1 MKKNFIKT
9 GKIVL
14 SCICTFLILCSFMVI
29 SAGAASDI
37 APDKLS
43 KYGQKTFKIYKVEGN
58 APKQDGVVNANEY
71 GDVVST
77 MNPGDDW
84 SYLSLVSGVPDSVA
98 TKNSK
103 LYMTY
108 DNTNIYI
115 GVVAEDPG
123 FLAYYEGLHIWKG
136 DYLEV
141 DIAQVPDTFRKQ
153 GDKLRFA
160 MALGKNNITN
170 AYFDNISTYAAEQIG
185 GIHTT
190 ITNDPMDVIGK
201 RVKINVK
208 HSGNKTTYELAMPI
222 SVCFKAGLPQRALFY
237 YQHGIANEGYQH
249 SNPDNGTYLGVIRLG
264 KQMTGQQKN
273 EISAAT
279 GEPVGDIPSQ
289 MYTVLE
295 FTRKTG
301 GGGTT
306 SSAPS
311 QNSQTSSTG
320 SKPTTSVSG
329 GGSTVGGTSSAP
341 TTSTGSVADTTT
353 SDNQTVSD
361 AQNSDTQSTTSEIT
375 GGDDEVIDV
384 ENQQGSTAKKK
395 NYTPFIILGIFFF
408 VCAVGL
414 WIFAIIYLKRKK

>member
-1 MKKNFIKT
+1 M
-9 GKIVL
+9 

-29 SAGAASDI
+29 SAGAASDV

-43 KYGQKTFKIYKVEGN
+43 KYGQKTFMIYKVEGN
-58 APKQDGVVNANEY
+58 APKQDGVINANEY
-71 GDVVST
+71 GEVVST

-84 SYLSLVSGVPDSVA
+84 SHLSLISGVPNSVA

-108 DNTNIYI
+108 DSTYIYI
-115 GVVAEDPG
+115 GVVAEDSSYV
-123 FLAYYEGLHIWKG
+123 ASYEGTHIWKG

-141 DIAQVPDTFRKQ
+141 DIAQVPDTFKKQ

-160 MALGKNNITN
+160 MASSKSNISN
-170 AYFDNISTYAAEQIG
+170 AYFDNIATYAAEQIG
-185 GIHTT
+185 GIHVT
-190 ITNDPMDVIGK
+190 ITNEPNDVIGK
-201 RVKINVK
+201 KVKINIK
-208 HSGNKTTYELAMPI
+208 HSGNKTTYEVAMPI

-249 SNPDNGTYLGVIRLG
+249 SNPDYGTYLGVIRLG
-264 KQMTGQQKN
+264 KQMTAQQKN

-311 QNSQTSSTG
+311 QSGQTTPTV
-320 SKPTTSVSG
+320 SKPTTSVP
-329 GGSTVGGTSSAP
+329 GGSTGNVGGNSNP
-341 TTSTGSVADTTT
+341 TVSTGSVADTTT
-353 SDNQTVSD
+353 SDDQTV
-361 AQNSDTQSTTSEIT
+361 SDTQSTTS
-375 GGDDEVIDV
+375 GDDEVIDV

-395 NYTPFIILGIFFF
+395 NNMPLIIAGI
-408 VCAVGL
+408 VVAVLAVGL
-414 WIFAIIYLKRKK
+414 WIFAVIYLKRKK